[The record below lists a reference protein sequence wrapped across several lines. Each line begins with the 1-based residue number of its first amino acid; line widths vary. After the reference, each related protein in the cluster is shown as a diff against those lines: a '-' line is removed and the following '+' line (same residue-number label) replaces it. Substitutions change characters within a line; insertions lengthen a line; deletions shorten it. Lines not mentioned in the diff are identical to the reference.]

1 MANRKLG
8 LLPLVIEQPSENK
21 KFFQAGNVQNVYY
34 STTTNI
40 TFLTKAIQNKSS
52 IMISHV
58 SILFVIKIIFIILI
72 LKETHKVRIELVK
85 VKFFKLL
92 ER

>member
-52 IMISHV
+52 ISHV

>member
-40 TFLTKAIQNKSS
+40 TFLTKAIQNNSS
-52 IMISHV
+52 ISHV

>member
-52 IMISHV
+52 ISHV
-58 SILFVIKIIFIILI
+58 SILFVIKIIFIIFI